1 MATLKRQLGLVGSM
15 AIGIS
20 AMLGAGVFYVWAP
33 AYERAGSWLLVAL
46 GIAGVVATL
55 NGLSTTQLAI
65 RQPVSGGIYSYGRHY
80 LGDYPGFLAGWLFLT
95 GKIGSAAAIAYVAAS
110 YLAPDV
116 AKPIA
121 VASIAVMSLLV
132 TSGIR
137 IAAKVS
143 IVISSLVVIGLMWLA
158 LPRQVSAEP
167 IAFGSDG
174 SVMGV
179 LSAAGL
185 IFFAFAGY
193 ARMATLGEE
202 VVKPTRVLPRAIIG
216 GLWVVFVIYLVVAF
230 AVMPEL
236 DKSDSGLASPLIV
249 LAPTTPWLV
258 IALASIASLG
268 SLMAILAGLSR
279 TSLAMARNSDLPRV
293 LSRVS
298 PRLGGPLVAEI
309 AVAIGAIA
317 LVVFTN
323 PLWLVGLSSAGVLTY
338 YAIGHLSALRQPSS
352 ERIVWRIVPAL
363 GLGLCAL
370 LVVTLPWQSL
380 LAAVVSTAVGSL
392 WFVIRRAT
400 TNN

>member
-1 MATLKRQLGLVGSM
+1 
-15 AIGIS
+15 
-20 AMLGAGVFYVWAP
+20 
-33 AYERAGSWLLVAL
+33 
-46 GIAGVVATL
+46 
-55 NGLSTTQLAI
+55 
-65 RQPVSGGIYSYGRHY
+65 
-80 LGDYPGFLAGWLFLT
+80 
-95 GKIGSAAAIAYVAAS
+95 
-110 YLAPDV
+110 
-116 AKPIA
+116 
-121 VASIAVMSLLV
+121 
-132 TSGIR
+132 
-137 IAAKVS
+137 
-143 IVISSLVVIGLMWLA
+143 
-158 LPRQVSAEP
+158 
-167 IAFGSDG
+167 
-174 SVMGV
+174 
-179 LSAAGL
+179 
-185 IFFAFAGY
+185 
-193 ARMATLGEE
+193 MATLGEE
-202 VVKPTRVLPRAIIG
+202 VVNPTRVLPRAIIG
-216 GLWVVFVIYLVVAF
+216 GLWVVFVIYLVVAL

-352 ERIVWRIVPAL
+352 ERIVWRSVPAL
-363 GLGLCAL
+363 GLALCAL

-380 LAAVVSTAVGSL
+380 LAAVVSVAVGSL